1 MWRNNEIFFP
11 KKKVINYIYIS
22 IYHMKVFQFF
32 ILSAFISLS
41 LFSCEQNATPKIYPS
56 KKGVDSAYADLLKI
70 KFEEKVHNDKE
81 EADPKSTKTIAKA
94 QEPKKVVKPVANVDK
109 IVPFSKD
116 NTRDTLKIT
125 YAKAKKTL
133 TKNAGQ
139 TNTFVFNSDT
149 AKKVA
154 IKISAQDTLANIRI
168 NHIKGPV
175 DSIKGGPF
183 GKTLIFD
190 LPAKGNY
197 NFSIS
202 EKPTVNKP
210 YTGEYNLELQLLWK

>member
-1 MWRNNEIFFP
+1 MKNFSFFLFSIFIGF
-11 KKKVINYIYIS
+11 
-22 IYHMKVFQFF
+22 
-32 ILSAFISLS
+32 S

-56 KKGVDSAYADLLKI
+56 KKGVDTAYANLLNI
-70 KFEEKVHNDKE
+70 KVEEKVRDDKN
-81 EADPKSTKTIAKA
+81 EADSKSTKKIAKV
-94 QEPKKVVKPVANVDK
+94 QQPKKVVKPVAKVDK

-125 YAKAKKTL
+125 YAKAKQTL
-133 TKNAGQ
+133 IKKPHQ

-154 IKISAQDTLANIRI
+154 IKIWAQDTLANIRI

-197 NFSIS
+197 NFSVS
-202 EKPTVNKP
+202 EKPTDNKP
-210 YTGEYNLELQLLWK
+210 FAGEYHMELQLLWK

>member
-1 MWRNNEIFFP
+1 MWGNYEIFFP
-11 KKKVINYIYIS
+11 EKKVINYIYNS
-22 IYHMKVFQFF
+22 IYRMKFFQFI
-32 ILSAFISLS
+32 ILSAFISFS
-41 LFSCEQNATPKIYPS
+41 LTSCEQNATPKIYPS
-56 KKGVDSAYADLLKI
+56 KKGVDPAYANLLKI
-70 KFEEKVHNDKE
+70 KVEEKVRDDKDE
-81 EADPKSTKTIAKA
+81 QKSTQKIAKV
-94 QEPKKVVKPVANVDK
+94 QQTKKVAKPVANVDK

-133 TKNAGQ
+133 TKSAGQ

-154 IKISAQDTLANIRI
+154 IKLSAVDTLANIRI

-202 EKPTVNKP
+202 EKPTVKTP
-210 YTGEYNLELQLLWK
+210 YQGEYQVELQLLWK

>member
-1 MWRNNEIFFP
+1 
-11 KKKVINYIYIS
+11 
-22 IYHMKVFQFF
+22 MKVLQF
-32 ILSAFISLS
+32 L
-41 LFSCEQNATPKIYPS
+41 LFSIFTTTVLLSCEQNITPTIYPS
-56 KKGVDSAYADLLKI
+56 KIGVDTAYADLLKA
-70 KFEEKVHNDKE
+70 KKVEEFDLNLI
-81 EADPKSTKTIAKA
+81 PY
-94 QEPKKVVKPVANVDK
+94 EPKKKKIIRKIIKIQPKKPVELVDK

-125 YAKAKKTL
+125 YAKANKKL
-133 TKNAGQ
+133 TKKAGQ
-139 TNTFVFNSDT
+139 TNTFVFNTDT

-154 IKISAQDTLANIRI
+154 IKITAKDTLANLRI

-197 NFSIS
+197 NFSVS
-202 EKPTVNKP
+202 ENPTNKKP
-210 YTGEYNLELQLLWK
+210 YEGEYTIDLQLLWK

>member
-1 MWRNNEIFFP
+1 
-11 KKKVINYIYIS
+11 
-22 IYHMKVFQFF
+22 MKVLQFF
-32 ILSAFISLS
+32 LLSFSILFSLA
-41 LFSCEQNATPKIYPS
+41 SCEQNATPKIYPS

-70 KFEEKVHNDKE
+70 KKVEEKVREDE
-81 EADPKSTKTIAKA
+81 ETKPTKQIVKTK
-94 QEPKKVVKPVANVDK
+94 PTVKKPATQLATVDK

-116 NTRDTLKIT
+116 NTRDTLVIT
-125 YAKAKKTL
+125 YAKAKK
-133 TKNAGQ
+133 KVVKAPGQ

-154 IKISAQDTLANIRI
+154 IKVWSTDTLANIRI

-202 EKPTVNKP
+202 EKPTVKTP
-210 YTGEYNLELQLLWK
+210 YQGEYNVELQLLWK

>member
-1 MWRNNEIFFP
+1 
-11 KKKVINYIYIS
+11 
-22 IYHMKVFQFF
+22 MKVQPFF
-32 ILSAFISLS
+32 ILSLIVWSLLS
-41 LFSCEQNATPKIYPS
+41 SCEQNATPKIYPS

-70 KFEEKVHNDKE
+70 KKVEEKVRD
-81 EADPKSTKTIAKA
+81 DQMQSKTQVAKVNT
-94 QEPKKVVKPVANVDK
+94 QPKKTVAPLPTVDK
-109 IVPFSKD
+109 IVPFSQD

-125 YAKAKKTL
+125 YAKAKQTVIK
-133 TKNAGQ
+133 KPGQ

-154 IKISAQDTLANIRI
+154 IKLSAADTLANIRI

-197 NFSIS
+197 NFSVS
-202 EKPTVNKP
+202 EKPTIKTP
-210 YTGEYNLELQLLWK
+210 YQGEYQVELQLLWK

>member
-1 MWRNNEIFFP
+1 M
-11 KKKVINYIYIS
+11 KVI
-22 IYHMKVFQFF
+22 QFF
-32 ILSAFISLS
+32 FLVVSISLS
-41 LFSCEQNATPKIYPS
+41 LYSCEQNATPTIYPS

-70 KFEEKVHNDKE
+70 KKVEEKVRDDKS
-81 EADPKSTKTIAKA
+81 EANPKMAKVKT
-94 QEPKKVVKPVANVDK
+94 QPKKVIAPISTVDK
-109 IVPFSKD
+109 IIPFSKD

-125 YAKAKKTL
+125 YAKAKQTV
-133 TKNAGQ
+133 TKKPGQ

-154 IKISAQDTLANIRI
+154 IKLFAADTLANIRI

-197 NFSIS
+197 NFSVS
-202 EKPTVNKP
+202 EKPTVKKP
-210 YTGEYNLELQLLWK
+210 YQGEYQVELQLLWK

>member
-1 MWRNNEIFFP
+1 MQV
-11 KKKVINYIYIS
+11 KS
-22 IYHMKVFQFF
+22 IF
-32 ILSAFISLS
+32 ILSLFLCFSF
-41 LFSCEQNATPKIYPS
+41 FSCEQNATPTIYPS
-56 KKGVDSAYADLLKI
+56 KKGVDSAYADLLKV
-70 KFEEKVHNDKE
+70 KKVEEEIREDKE
-81 EADPKSTKTIAKA
+81 EPTTKVAKV
-94 QEPKKVVKPVANVDK
+94 QPKKVVQPTITTDR

-125 YAKAKKTL
+125 YAKASKKI
-133 TKNAGQ
+133 TKLPGQ

-154 IKISAQDTLANIRI
+154 IKVWATDTLANIRV
-168 NHIKGPV
+168 NHIKGPA

-183 GKTLIFD
+183 GKTVIFD

-202 EKPTVNKP
+202 EKPTDKKS
-210 YTGEYNLELQLLWK
+210 YQGEYHVELQLLWK

>member
-1 MWRNNEIFFP
+1 MQVKP
-11 KKKVINYIYIS
+11 IYI
-22 IYHMKVFQFF
+22 
-32 ILSAFISLS
+32 LS
-41 LFSCEQNATPKIYPS
+41 LILCFSFFSCEQNATPTIYPS
-56 KKGVDSAYADLLKI
+56 NKGVDSAYADLLKV
-70 KFEEKVHNDKE
+70 KKVEEEVREDKE
-81 EADPKSTKTIAKA
+81 EPITKVAKV
-94 QEPKKVVKPVANVDK
+94 QPKKVVQPTITTDR

-125 YAKAKKTL
+125 YAKASKKI
-133 TKNAGQ
+133 TKLPGQ

-154 IKISAQDTLANIRI
+154 IKVWAADTLANIRV

-183 GKTLIFD
+183 GKTVIFD

-202 EKPTVNKP
+202 EKPTDKKP
-210 YTGEYNLELQLLWK
+210 YQGEYNVELQLLWK

>member
-1 MWRNNEIFFP
+1 
-11 KKKVINYIYIS
+11 
-22 IYHMKVFQFF
+22 MKVFPFF
-32 ILSAFISLS
+32 IFTILTFATLT
-41 LFSCEQNATPKIYPS
+41 SCEQNATPKIYPS
-56 KKGVDSAYADLLKI
+56 KKGVDPAYAELLKV
-70 KFEEKVHNDKE
+70 KKVEEKVRE
-81 EADPKSTKTIAKA
+81 EKAEATKQVVKTKP
-94 QEPKKVVKPVANVDK
+94 QPKKVATPLPTVDK
-109 IVPFSKD
+109 IIPFSKD

-125 YAKAKKTL
+125 YAKAKQTVVK
-133 TKNAGQ
+133 KSGQ

-154 IKISAQDTLANIRI
+154 IKLTAADTLANIRI

-202 EKPTVNKP
+202 EKPTVKKP
-210 YTGEYNLELQLLWK
+210 YAGEYQVELQLLWK

>member
-1 MWRNNEIFFP
+1 
-11 KKKVINYIYIS
+11 
-22 IYHMKVFQFF
+22 MKVLQFIVF
-32 ILSAFISLS
+32 SVFISLS
-41 LFSCEQNATPKIYPS
+41 LYSCEQNATPKIYPS
-56 KKGVDSAYADLLKI
+56 KKGVDPAYADLLKI
-70 KFEEKVHNDKE
+70 KVEEKVRDDKE
-81 EADPKSTKTIAKA
+81 TIPTKKIVKTHSKTAAK
-94 QEPKKVVKPVANVDK
+94 PLPTVDK

-116 NTRDTLKIT
+116 NTIDTLKIT
-125 YAKAKKTL
+125 YAKAKQTVIK
-133 TKNAGQ
+133 KPGQ

-154 IKISAQDTLANIRI
+154 IKLSAADTLANIRI

-190 LPAKGNY
+190 LPTKGYY

-202 EKPTVNKP
+202 EKPTVKN
-210 YTGEYNLELQLLWK
+210 TFQGEYQVDLQLLWK

>member
-1 MWRNNEIFFP
+1 
-11 KKKVINYIYIS
+11 
-22 IYHMKVFQFF
+22 MKIFQF
-32 ILSAFISLS
+32 IVLS
-41 LFSCEQNATPKIYPS
+41 LFTSFTLTSCEQNATPKIYPA
-56 KKGVDSAYADLLKI
+56 KKGVDSAYANLLKI
-70 KFEEKVHNDKE
+70 KVEEKIRDDQDE
-81 EADPKSTKTIAKA
+81 TETKPAKQVA
-94 QEPKKVVKPVANVDK
+94 KVQQQKKIEKAISNVDK

-125 YAKAKKTL
+125 YAKAKQTV
-133 TKNAGQ
+133 TKKAGQ

-154 IKISAQDTLANIRI
+154 IKLSAADTLANIRI

-202 EKPTVNKP
+202 EKPTDKKP
-210 YTGEYNLELQLLWK
+210 YQGEYQVELQLLWK

>member
-1 MWRNNEIFFP
+1 MKIFT
-11 KKKVINYIYIS
+11 
-22 IYHMKVFQFF
+22 VFTVF
-32 ILSAFISLS
+32 ILSICTLM
-41 LFSCEQNATPKIYPS
+41 SCEQNATPTIYPA
-56 KKGVDSAYADLLKI
+56 KKGVDPAYAELLKV
-70 KFEEKVHNDKE
+70 KKVEEKPSAKE
-81 EADPKSTKTIAKA
+81 EKKKIAKKT
-94 QEPKKVVKPVANVDK
+94 PKKVTQPTVTKDQ

-116 NTRDTLKIT
+116 NTRDTLEIV
-125 YAKAKKTL
+125 YAKSKQKLIKK
-133 TKNAGQ
+133 AGQ

-154 IKISAQDTLANIRI
+154 IKIWAEDTLANIRI

-202 EKPTVNKP
+202 EKPTDKKP
-210 YTGEYNLELQLLWK
+210 YQGEYNVELQLLWK

>member
-1 MWRNNEIFFP
+1 
-11 KKKVINYIYIS
+11 
-22 IYHMKVFQFF
+22 MKVQPLF
-32 ILSAFISLS
+32 ILLLVVMSL

-56 KKGVDSAYADLLKI
+56 KKGVDPAYADLLKV
-70 KFEEKVHNDKE
+70 KKVEEKVRDDQAK
-81 EADPKSTKTIAKA
+81 TKTQVAKVKP
-94 QEPKKVVKPVANVDK
+94 QPKKMVAPVPTVDK

-125 YAKAKKTL
+125 YAKAKQTVIK
-133 TKNAGQ
+133 KSGQ

-154 IKISAQDTLANIRI
+154 IKLSAADTLANIRI

-202 EKPTVNKP
+202 EKPTVKTP
-210 YTGEYNLELQLLWK
+210 YQGEYQVELQLLWK